1 MSDLFDI
8 KTLQGLDLSKLHSK
22 SICVLGGTGFIGT
35 WLISTLNQL
44 DRDFGLKIEITVY
57 TRNIRKASVKY
68 PKELYNRVSLKEFDF
83 LTGTCDLGFFDYIIN
98 GATPTTSKAGI
109 NKEDLYFH
117 PTMNAIRS
125 IIATAQSKQNYPKVL
140 NLSSGAVYG
149 SQPLDL
155 LRRPEGLAEDPGGS
169 DYYQRAK
176 YQSEYELSTPEALGV
191 LAPISPRLFAFYGPG
206 LPINQ
211 HFAIGN
217 FIRDGLAGRQI
228 RILGNPNTKRSYM
241 YPSDLVTWLLKSL
254 LNPMPGY
261 FNIGSENSISMAE
274 LASLVSKQTSDKG
287 INIVNPETPANNYV
301 PSTSNFR
308 SHYGVSETVDLKA
321 GLASWITFL
330 LQKNSQPT
338 S

>member
-8 KTLQGLDLSKLHSK
+8 KTLQGLDLSKLRST

-44 DRDFGLKIEITVY
+44 DRDFGLKIEIAVY
-57 TRNIRKASVKY
+57 TRDIRKASVKY
-68 PKELYNRVSLKEFDF
+68 PRELYNRVSLKEFDF
-83 LTGTCDLGFFDYIIN
+83 LTGACNLGFFDYIIN

-109 NKEDLYFH
+109 NTEDLYFH
-117 PTMNAIRS
+117 PTMNAVRS

-155 LRRPEGLAEDPGGS
+155 LRRPEGLAVDPRGS

-217 FIRDGLAGRQI
+217 FIRDGLEGRPI
-228 RILGNPNTKRSYM
+228 RILGNPNTRRSYM
-241 YPSDLVTWLLKSL
+241 YPTDLVAWLLKSMV
-254 LNPMPGY
+254 NPKVGH
-261 FNIGSENSISMAE
+261 FNIGSEDSISMAE
-274 LASLVSKQTSDKG
+274 LASLVSEMTSRKG
-287 INIVNPETPANNYV
+287 IEFSNPEIPPNNYV
-301 PSTSNFR
+301 PSTKLFR
-308 SHYGVSETVDLKA
+308 TEYDVEELVPLSE
-321 GLASWITFL
+321 GLLSWKSWLTR
-330 LQKNSQPT
+330 N
-338 S
+338 